1 MRYNKLIII
10 GILSMVMALGVSLSA
25 SAQTLERIQNSG
37 TINVG
42 FVPDEAPFSFKSGDG
57 QAAGYSVELCQRV
70 ADTVKARTGLSGLK
84 VKYIPNSLEASL
96 EMVANG
102 QIDILCGA
110 ATETLK
116 RREQVSFS
124 IPIFSSGTGA
134 LLRTDATPALVRVL
148 NGEEAHIGPKWR
160 ATVNRGLARH
170 TYAVHAGT
178 VTEEWVGHHLDTA
191 GTPDPDLLIRTSGE
205 MRLSNFLLWQLSY
218 TEIYVTD
225 VLWPALQARGV
236 RVHTGVEYAARAVV
250 LTTGTFLAAQVMRGR
265 QRIPSGRAGEFPAN
279 ALSAS
284 LKALGYELAREN
296 PDWPVFAEEFLPF
309 ARIHR
314 DIIARFGRFPHRNAV
329 LSRESTAEEQA
340 FLQEP
345 NSSF

>member
-178 VTEEWVGHHLDTA
+178 VTEEWVRDKIKTLGVIASVVTVEDHAKGVDMVARKEADVYFADRALLVNYASQHKDADDLMLLDRQFTYEPIALVTA
-191 GTPDPDLLIRTSGE
+191 RNDDDFRLVVDTTLSKLYRSGE
-205 MRLSNFLLWQLSY
+205 IA
-218 TEIYVTD
+218 EIYKRYFGEPGDMT
-225 VLWPALQARGV
+225 LLLLEIYAR
-236 RVHTGVEYAARAVV
+236 
-250 LTTGTFLAAQVMRGR
+250 
-265 QRIPSGRAGEFPAN
+265 
-279 ALSAS
+279 
-284 LKALGYELAREN
+284 
-296 PDWPVFAEEFLPF
+296 D
-309 ARIHR
+309 
-314 DIIARFGRFPHRNAV
+314 
-329 LSRESTAEEQA
+329 
-340 FLQEP
+340 
-345 NSSF
+345 